1 MKNQRLRVS
10 AYALIHD
17 AGRILLC
24 RLSREIP
31 EWEGCWTL
39 PGGGLEFGESPDV
52 AVVREVE
59 EETGLIIR
67 PEGIAGINNLFIKR
81 DYEEFQGI
89 RIIYNVT
96 VVGGE
101 LRHEASGT
109 TDRCEWHQ
117 LDQLS
122 ELKIVELVEAGV
134 NLLKN
139 SCSNR
144 ATNDHKD

>member
-39 PGGGLEFGESPDV
+39 PGGGLEFGENPDV

-59 EETGLIIR
+59 EETGLIVR
-67 PEGIAGINNLFIKR
+67 PEGIAGIDNLFIKR

-89 RIIYNVT
+89 RILYNVT

-117 LDQLS
+117 LDRLS

-134 NLLKN
+134 NLLKKP
-139 SCSNR
+139 CSNQ
-144 ATNDHKD
+144 A

>member
-17 AGRILLC
+17 SERILLC
-24 RLSREIP
+24 RLSKELP

-39 PGGGLEFGESPDV
+39 PGGGLEFGESPDD
-52 AVVREVE
+52 AVVREVR
-59 EETGLIIR
+59 EETGLIIKQ
-67 PEGIAGINNLFIKR
+67 EGIAGIDNLFIKR

-89 RIIYNVT
+89 RIIYNVK

-101 LRHEASGT
+101 LQHEASGT
-109 TDRCEWHQ
+109 TDRCEWHR

-122 ELKIVELVEAGV
+122 ELKLVELVESGV
-134 NLLKN
+134 NMLQKN
-139 SCSNR
+139 LQQQSV
-144 ATNDHKD
+144 K